1 MQYFYIIVAVALVGV
16 AIFFMYRE
24 LRHPGGKK
32 EKMSNAVLKNKRLI
46 ERSANNLES
55 MIVLAEGND
64 TLVAKLTQ
72 LKDTIKF
79 LNPSKSDKVMLVD
92 TKIANKLDDIKIE
105 ISKDTQAETI
115 LRMIEEV
122 EGFLA
127 QRSKEEG
134 A

>member
-1 MQYFYIIVAVALVGV
+1 
-16 AIFFMYRE
+16 
-24 LRHPGGKK
+24 
-32 EKMSNAVLKNKRLI
+32 
-46 ERSANNLES
+46 